1 MSLTFDAASHTYY
14 WCGVRVPSVTQ
25 VLEDVGI
32 IDYSH
37 IPEPIRRH
45 ALDRGSAVHLA
56 SRYSDEGDL
65 AENTI
70 SDEIRPY
77 LQAWRSF
84 RTTTGFEPGHIERQ
98 YYQQRY
104 RYAGTLDRVGYY
116 TTPGFRRRQ
125 MPAESPILLDIKTGE
140 APDWVRYQLAAY
152 ANFYQDPG
160 QFRRVAVELR
170 KDGTYQLY
178 EFDCADLIRDFSVFV
193 SALTVYR
200 AKRREI

>member
-56 SRYSDEGDL
+56 TRYSDEGDL
-65 AENTI
+65 AESTV
-70 SDEIRPY
+70 SDEVRPY
-77 LQAWRSF
+77 LVAWRSF
-84 RTTTGFEPGHIERQ
+84 REQNGFEPCHIERQ
-98 YYQQRY
+98 YYQHRY
-104 RYAGTLDRVGYY
+104 RYAGTIDRVGYY
-116 TTPGFRRRQ
+116 SGIGVTRRQ
-125 MPAESPILLDIKTGE
+125 MASEKPILLDIKSGE
-140 APDWVRYQLAAY
+140 SPDWVRYQLAAY
-152 ANFYQDPG
+152 ANLYQDPG
-160 QFRRVAVELR
+160 MFRRVAVELR
-170 KDGTYQLY
+170 KDATYSVQ
-178 EFDCADLIRDFSVFV
+178 EFDCADLMRDFSIFS
-193 SALTVYR
+193 SALIVYR

>member
-1 MSLTFDAASHTYY
+1 MSLTFDAATHTYY

-37 IPEPIRRH
+37 IPDPIRRH

-56 SRYSDEGDL
+56 TRYSDEGDL
-65 AENTI
+65 AETTV

-77 LQAWRSF
+77 LRAWQNFRLQANFS
-84 RTTTGFEPGHIERQ
+84 PNYIERQ

-116 TTPGFRRRQ
+116 LLPEVTTAPV
-125 MPAESPILLDIKTGE
+125 LLDIKAGE

-152 ANFYQDPG
+152 AAFYQNPA
-160 QFRRVAVELR
+160 QFRRVAVELH
-170 KDGTYQLY
+170 KDATYRIF
-178 EFDCADLIRDFSVFV
+178 EFDCADHSRDLSVFL

-200 AKRREI
+200 AKRREV